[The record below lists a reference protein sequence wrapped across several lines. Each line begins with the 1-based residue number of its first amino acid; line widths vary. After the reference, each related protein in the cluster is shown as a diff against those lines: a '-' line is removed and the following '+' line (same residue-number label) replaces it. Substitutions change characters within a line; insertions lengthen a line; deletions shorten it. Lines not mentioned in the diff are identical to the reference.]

1 VNDLVSNNTDPKREH
16 DYEIVL
22 KPPEVAS
29 FSPEINTL
37 VDGAWLREKGL
48 CPERVKDF
56 RTAKA

>member
-1 VNDLVSNNTDPKREH
+1 VSNNTDPKREH

-29 FSPEINTL
+29 FSPRINTL
-37 VDGAWLREKGL
+37 VHGAWLREKGL
-48 CPERVKDF
+48 RPERAKDF

>member
-1 VNDLVSNNTDPKREH
+1 VSNNTDPKREH